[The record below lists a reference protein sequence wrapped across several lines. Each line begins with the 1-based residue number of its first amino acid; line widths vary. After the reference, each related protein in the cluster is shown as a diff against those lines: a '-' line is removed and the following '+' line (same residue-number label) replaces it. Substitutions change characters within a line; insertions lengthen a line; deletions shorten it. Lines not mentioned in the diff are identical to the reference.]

1 MGPRTQ
7 EPDWPDDEP
16 EPEFGFEPADERPDV
31 RHSPDARSWARLA
44 DYEETRLAYLE

>member
-7 EPDWPDDEP
+7 DQDWPDESELEP
-16 EPEFGFEPADERPDV
+16 AFEPAEERPDV

-44 DYEETRLAYLE
+44 DYEETGRTYLE